1 MQWRT
6 GEVLSLTRR
15 MWRWLVFAKN
25 RECAKCA
32 PVFWYNMRR
41 QKHSC
46 FDRLKRNL
54 EISFVRVGKEEDA
67 PFWGRVPFRVS
78 YRAFPGPL
86 LKRGRGLR
94 PLSFPAKQNK
104 GKRKKGRE
112 RWERQ
117 AQEVRVV
124 RPTHLPFMAV
134 SFWAK
139 WERRGLCHT
148 HTMNMLMRRMKIG
161 IALLQQVGGFADITV
176 PSRII
181 AIG

>member
-1 MQWRT
+1 MPRI
-6 GEVLSLTRR
+6 ENARNARR
-15 MWRWLVFAKN
+15 IFGIICAVKSIRALIGS
-25 RECAKCA
+25 RETWK
-32 PVFWYNMRR
+32 
-41 QKHSC
+41 
-46 FDRLKRNL
+46 
-54 EISFVRVGKEEDA
+54 ISYVRVGKEEDA
-67 PFWGRVPFRVS
+67 PFSGRVPFRVS